1 MASLRSLQA
10 LAKPKKTVKV
20 GGVIGSEAER
30 LRREEA
36 LKESKLSELMF
47 QKSEAE
53 SHLSQGQFEAAIP
66 VALSAMT
73 LSVELYG
80 NESIDVVPCY
90 LLLAEA
96 NLGTQQL
103 GQAEWYLSQAN
114 WAVVKTPDCSFHIR
128 SIVHRCF
135 GKLYAQQGRT
145 EEALTHLSSNVY
157 YCARESGSRSIDCA
171 DGYFLLAQ
179 VFYMS
184 LPDEGFWLKH
194 EHSGQYV
201 QIAGGQPIEEGPL
214 ALGQGGYGRA
224 DLKFAL
230 DEDGCMVHLASGSY
244 VQPLNG
250 KASPG
255 TTSPLVL
262 RAERVMPRQEPP
274 VLHSFSFVDTG
285 AGSLALRHSPSGK
298 FVTPVQAVGS
308 DEMQLVLR
316 DGPDDKLAVSKWAPD
331 GKKAALALFTKVLEI
346 WAELMAGPDG
356 VSAAIEG
363 TAGLSDVVID
373 EARRM
378 VERVLEVMSHEVG
391 EGGAE
396 LAECHF
402 TMGMIHHYLRNLQ
415 AASESYELALQTFK
429 ALGDDTRA
437 AAVEAR
443 IEELMA

>member
-1 MASLRSLQA
+1 MASVRSLQA
-10 LAKPKKTVKV
+10 LAQPKNARKV

-30 LRREEA
+30 MRREEA
-36 LKESKLSELMF
+36 LKESKVSELMYK
-47 QKSEAE
+47 KSEAE

-66 VALSAMT
+66 VALEAMT

-114 WAVVKTPDCSFHIR
+114 WAVVKSPDCSFHIR

-194 EHSGQYV
+194 EHTGQYV
-201 QIAGGQPIEEGPL
+201 QIAGGEPMEEGPL
-214 ALGQGGYGRA
+214 TLGQGGYGRA

-250 KASPG
+250 KATPG

-274 VLHSFSFVDTG
+274 VLHSFSFVG
-285 AGSLALRHSPSGK
+285 NALRHGPSGK

-316 DGPDDKLAVSKWAPD
+316 DGPDEKLAVSKWAPD

-346 WAELMAGPDG
+346 WAELMAGPEG
-356 VSAAIEG
+356 VSAVIEG

-378 VERVLEVMSHEVG
+378 VERVLEVMTAEVG
-391 EGGAE
+391 EGSVE
-396 LAECHF
+396 LAECHA
-402 TMGMIHHYLRNLQ
+402 TMGMICHYLGNTG
-415 AASESYELALQTFK
+415 AAGESYELALQTFK
-429 ALGDDTRA
+429 TLGEDDKA
-437 AAVEAR
+437 AAVEGR
-443 IEELMA
+443 IEALMGA